1 MKRQVLTLTL
11 RYLRERRR
19 ILNWAIMVSTMMGS
33 SLTKVIERA
42 WQQMRR
48 KGLWGQ
54 VPVLVEQMIG
64 TDRRCLMAEVVAR
77 TACRQVTQQIRFIA
91 RTSQNALTDSQSH
104 YYSYCSS
111 GGLNPIT
118 FH

>member
-1 MKRQVLTLTL
+1 MERQVLTLTL
-11 RYLRERRR
+11 RHLRERRR
-19 ILNWAIMVSTMMGS
+19 ILNWTVLVSTMMGS
-33 SLTKVIERA
+33 CLMKVIERA

-77 TACRQVTQQIRFIA
+77 TACRQVTQQVRFFA
-91 RTSQNALTDSQSH
+91 RTSQGALTDSQSR
-104 YYSYCSS
+104 YYS
-111 GGLNPIT
+111 
-118 FH
+118 H